1 MTNRESNID
10 QISLEMEYSGLVS
23 PAMLSWIIEAHEVV
37 IADVAEE
44 LGGTDLRAKFDG
56 KIAGFAAIMKSIDA
70 LEDIYPNI
78 SPYISGRAKEQMGVD
93 QLI

>member
-1 MTNRESNID
+1 MPYQESKID
-10 QISLEMEYSGLVS
+10 QLALEMEYAGFA
-23 PAMLSWIIEAHEVV
+23 PPGILSWIIEAHEAV

-44 LGGTDLRAKFDG
+44 LGGPDLRARFDG
-56 KIAGFAAIMKSIDA
+56 KIAGFAAIMKSITE

-78 SPYISGRAKEQMGVD
+78 SPYIAGRVKEQMGVD